1 LPTAVHAP
9 YVAAFSAALE
19 PVFLAA
25 AGIMFLAF
33 VLAWLLPEVPL
44 RVAAAEG
51 IGETFAS
58 PREDSSERE
67 LERILSCLV
76 QGDERTRIY
85 RQMIARSGVEA
96 TPPQAW
102 VLGRLHDREPIAP
115 GALADVLDVEP
126 ARLRPVLGEVE
137 QLGLVRVD
145 DGTCSLSERGEA
157 VYARLVDA
165 GRVELA
171 ALIPQQD
178 RDGDAA
184 PVIRRLAESLVA
196 DMPEQS

>member
-1 LPTAVHAP
+1 VHAP
-9 YVAAFSAALE
+9 FVAAFATALQ

-25 AGIMFLAF
+25 SGIMFLGF
-33 VLAWLLPEVPL
+33 LLTWLLREVPL
-44 RVAAAEG
+44 RAAAAEG

-58 PREDSSERE
+58 PREDKSDRE

-85 RQMIARSGVEA
+85 RQLIERSGVEA

-115 GALADVLDVEP
+115 HALADALHVEP
-126 ARLRPVLGEVE
+126 ARLDPVLGEVE

-145 DGTCSLSERGEA
+145 AGACSLSERGEA

-171 ALIPQQD
+171 ALVPHH
-178 RDGDAA
+178 DGDGQAA